1 MSVMP
6 TARSKTKRIA
16 GPPKR
21 VHLSFGSNLGDSR
34 ALIRKA
40 LRELSAAG
48 IKIVRVSSLY
58 KTEPVDYLDQP
69 WFINCVA
76 SVETSLSPHRLLQAL
91 ISIERTL
98 GRIRGKPKG
107 PRLIDID
114 ILLYENVVV
123 RSARLTIPHTRLTER
138 RFVLVPLREIAPRV
152 AHPVTGLSVSELLSH
167 TADLSRVIRLRKR

>member
-1 MSVMP
+1 MP
-6 TARSKTKRIA
+6 TARRKSGHLAGPSRIA
-16 GPPKR
+16 F
-21 VHLSFGSNLGDSR
+21 LSLGSNLGDSR
-34 ALIRKA
+34 ALIRNA
-40 LRELSAAG
+40 LGEIRAAG
-48 IKIVRVSSLY
+48 IKIIQVSSLY

-76 SVETSLSPHRLLQAL
+76 KVETTLSAKRLLWIL
-91 ISIERTL
+91 KCIERTM

-123 RSARLTIPHTRLTER
+123 RSTGLTIPHPRLTER

-152 AHPVTGLSVSELLSH
+152 VHPVTGLSVSELLRN
-167 TADLSRVIRLRKR
+167 TEDKSRVIRLREK